1 MKERLKSY
9 KFWVALSGA
18 VVIFVKALGQAF
30 GFEISAD
37 VVDGVIMGFCGIL
50 VAMGLV
56 EKPAQTTAKN
66 DDPDTCGKDE
76 IQEKTKVE
84 KTQSQSQN
92 KE

>member
-56 EKPAQTTAKN
+56 EKPAKTTAEN

-84 KTQSQSQN
+84 KTQTQSQN